1 MLVLSGFVQAQEVVV
16 APEGLVIDV
25 RTEQEWK
32 DGHLAG
38 AVLIPYDRIEQ
49 GIVAKAPDKKS
60 RMYLYCRTGRRTGL
74 AFDVLK
80 KIGYEDVVNLG
91 PMENASNVLNLP
103 IVK

>member
-1 MLVLSGFVQAQEVVV
+1 MLILGGFVYAQEAVV
-16 APEGLVIDV
+16 APEWLVIDV

-32 DGHLAG
+32 DGHLDG

-49 GIVAKAPDKKS
+49 GIVAVAPDKKK
-60 RMYLYCRTGRRTGL
+60 RMYLYCRTGRRTAL

-91 PMENASNVLNLP
+91 AMENASNVLNLP